1 MEQHLYVPAQA
12 IEAIDGACILAV
24 TSISRCGIGRT
35 FATVD
40 LDGLPYTVWVEM
52 RHAEFV
58 DAGEWTD
65 AASLAEM
72 ADEIT
77 REREHDVWVKYGI
90 Y

>member
-1 MEQHLYVPAQA
+1 MEAHLYVPAQA
-12 IEAIDGACILAV
+12 IEAIDGACILPV
-24 TSISRCGIGRT
+24 TSVSRYGIGRT
-35 FATVD
+35 FVKVD
-40 LDGLPYTVWVEM
+40 YNGLPYIVWLEM

-58 DAGEWTD
+58 DVGEWTD

-90 Y
+90 C